1 MEELGPAIGQPEDEG
16 LPTHIEQCHACGQ
29 QRGSSWQS
37 QVDTMLSLILE
48 RVARVED
55 MLGTVMG
62 GISVIGTELK
72 VIGRHFSKDVQVQ
85 TTNNNA

>member
-1 MEELGPAIGQPEDEG
+1 
-16 LPTHIEQCHACGQ
+16 
-29 QRGSSWQS
+29 
-37 QVDTMLSLILE
+37 MLSLILE